1 MGVLLCHRPE
11 TIGDTMDCPRSDCT
25 ASNMTPEQFATH
37 IVGHGDGPSEH
48 KLKED
53 KKVGGQ
59 KQSKRGRK

>member
-1 MGVLLCHRPE
+1 
-11 TIGDTMDCPRSDCT
+11 MDCPRSDCT
-25 ASNMTPEQFATH
+25 ASSMTPEQFATH